1 MTSISTGSRWRSFF
15 CFPSFSDLKSPQ
27 PGNRRSTSTA
37 GLYHFQLQNTSTP
50 PGKFISQNLK
60 RLGLLEALKQP
71 FRHTRRRLKIMRS
84 HAPPVSDGCDRRRL
98 LSDELESPDLWAS
111 DSHSSYTHDADAWPQ
126 PRSSQRP
133 DPPDQSRMTP
143 ASTYEILHRIGQ
155 TFSHVQYAVYGT
167 AAMLAYGNT
176 AHLCT
181 HVSIVC
187 PAYAQGV
194 IKSWAAA
201 TSGMLTYPGIS
212 NTIGVAD
219 MDGEVWTVE
228 ITPITCDGT
237 FETLTTVSFCFGR
250 DGTPTRVLT
259 MPALVNQVA
268 MAYLRDGCAFEDSA
282 RFDALAGDLIWLLE
296 QICKDGRPEQ
306 RLSAERVPAVR
317 EPLFWLDF
325 TAAYPELTGLF
336 YDAGLRVDDVEEVHQ
351 TEAAMSAEPSRSV
364 LQRDSRGSRGHSRSS
379 AGSDARHHRRLREGP
394 NLTRAEARKVM
405 ADRYPRRRST
415 GRRSYYSSRKSR
427 DRRESNGSSTM
438 SSTNTNALPLG
449 RTKISDFV
457 FGKLR
462 KRTK

>member
-1 MTSISTGSRWRSFF
+1 M
-15 CFPSFSDLKSPQ
+15 SPLAS
-27 PGNRRSTSTA
+27 PT
-37 GLYHFQLQNTSTP
+37 
-50 PGKFISQNLK
+50 
-60 RLGLLEALKQP
+60 
-71 FRHTRRRLKIMRS
+71 
-84 HAPPVSDGCDRRRL
+84 SDGCDRRHL

-111 DSHSSYTHDADAWPQ
+111 DSHSNNTDDADARPQ

-133 DPPDQSRMTP
+133 DPADRSRMTP

-187 PAYAQGV
+187 PAYAQEV

-212 NTIGVAD
+212 NTIGVTD

-237 FETLTTVSFCFGR
+237 FETLSAVSFCFGR

-268 MAYLRDGCAFEDSA
+268 VAYLRDGCVFEDSD
-282 RFDALAGDLIWLLE
+282 RLDASAGDLVWLLE

-317 EPLFWLDF
+317 EPLFWFDF
-325 TAAYPELTGLF
+325 TAAHPGLAGLF
-336 YDAGLRVDDVEEVHQ
+336 RDAGLRVDDVEGVHQ
-351 TEAAMSAEPSRSV
+351 TEAATSAEPSRSV
-364 LQRDSRGSRGHSRSS
+364 PQRDNPGSRGHSRSPT
-379 AGSDARHHRRLREGP
+379 GSDARYHQRLREGP
-394 NLTRAEARKVM
+394 NLTRAETRKVI
-405 ADRYPRRRST
+405 ANRYSRRRSS
-415 GRRSYYSSRKSR
+415 GRRSYYSSRKSPGRR
-427 DRRESNGSSTM
+427 DSNDSCTM
-438 SSTNTNALPLG
+438 SSALPLG
-449 RTKISDFV
+449 SKKISDFV

-462 KRTK
+462 KRLR